1 MVNLSVSLKRSMF
14 THRSAL
20 IIVDVQND
28 FCPGGNLG
36 IEKGDLVIEPL
47 NCLASLFAARSGM
60 VIATQDW
67 HPIGH
72 ASFASSHTG
81 KKSGDTMDLGDV
93 KGQVLWPEHCI
104 QGTAGA
110 DFHKALD
117 LKPINL
123 IVRKGF
129 RPSLDSYSAFFENDR
144 KTSTGL
150 DGFLKAL
157 SIDTLLLGGLA
168 TDYCVLYSALDATA
182 LGYKTI
188 VIKDAVRAV
197 NFPPGSEEG
206 AFKLL
211 AEAGVVIAESRDVK

>member
-1 MVNLSVSLKRSMF
+1 MF
-14 THRSAL
+14 THSSAL

-36 IEKGDLVIEPL
+36 IKNGDHVIEPL
-47 NCLASLFAARSGM
+47 NRLAAFFAARSGR

-67 HPIGH
+67 HPAGH
-72 ASFASSHTG
+72 FSFASSHEG
-81 KKSGDTMDLGDV
+81 KKPGDLADLHDV
-93 KGQVLWPEHCI
+93 KGQTLWPEHCI

-110 DFHKALD
+110 EFHKALD
-117 LKPINL
+117 LKPVNL

-157 SIDTLLLGGLA
+157 SIDTLMLGGLA
-168 TDYCVLYSALDATA
+168 TDYCVLYSALDAAA

-197 NFPPGSEEG
+197 NFPPGSEER
-206 AFKLL
+206 AFELL
-211 AEAGVVIAESRDVK
+211 NAAQIIIAESRDIG